1 MKRLIILAGLTATL
15 SGPAMADICAYKP
28 SRLIGA
34 GTTGVISTGSA
45 SLAAVG
51 LSMKAAGFYT
61 LTYAASGAAMLAS
74 TAGGASAA
82 GTVGIMGGTAGT
94 IGTVSASTFLNLGIE
109 QPSFMQ
115 QMAPPAAA
123 IFSRC
128 QFRVLALDFGNR
140 SIQGRPT
147 LAR

>member
-1 MKRLIILAGLTATL
+1 MKRLIILAGLAAAL
-15 SGPAMADICAYKP
+15 SGPALADICAYKP

-61 LTYAASGAAMLAS
+61 LTHAASSATMLAS

-94 IGTVSASTFLNLGIE
+94 IGTVSAGLMSPVVII
-109 QPSFMQ
+109 
-115 QMAPPAAA
+115 PAAMVA
-123 IFSRC
+123 GSAALFEGSC
-128 QFRVLALDFGNR
+128 YLAKR
-140 SIQGRPT
+140 
-147 LAR
+147 

>member
-1 MKRLIILAGLTATL
+1 MKRLIILAGLAAAL
-15 SGPAMADICAYKP
+15 SGPAIADICAYKP

-61 LTYAASGAAMLAS
+61 LTHAASGAAMLAS

-94 IGTVSASTFLNLGIE
+94 IGTVSAGLMSPMVIV
-109 QPSFMQ
+109 
-115 QMAPPAAA
+115 PAAMVA
-123 IFSRC
+123 GSAALFEGGC
-128 QFRVLALDFGNR
+128 YLAKR
-140 SIQGRPT
+140 
-147 LAR
+147 

>member
-1 MKRLIILAGLTATL
+1 MKRLIILASLAAAL
-15 SGPAMADICAYKP
+15 SGPALADICAYKP

-61 LTYAASGAAMLAS
+61 LTHAASGATMLAS
-74 TAGGASAA
+74 TAGGVSAA

-94 IGTVSASTFLNLGIE
+94 IGTVSAGLMSPVVIV
-109 QPSFMQ
+109 
-115 QMAPPAAA
+115 PAAVVA
-123 IFSRC
+123 GSAALFEGSC
-128 QFRVLALDFGNR
+128 YLAKR
-140 SIQGRPT
+140 
-147 LAR
+147 

>member
-1 MKRLIILAGLTATL
+1 MKRLIILAGLAAVL
-15 SGPAMADICAYKP
+15 SGPALADICAYKP

-61 LTYAASGAAMLAS
+61 LTHAASGATMLAS

-94 IGTVSASTFLNLGIE
+94 IGTVSAGLMSPVVII
-109 QPSFMQ
+109 
-115 QMAPPAAA
+115 PAAVVA
-123 IFSRC
+123 GSA
-128 QFRVLALDFGNR
+128 ALFEGSCYVAKR
-140 SIQGRPT
+140 
-147 LAR
+147 

>member
-82 GTVGIMGGTAGT
+82 GTVGIMGGDRRNHRHRQCEPDVPNGHRSR
-94 IGTVSASTFLNLGIE
+94 GDGRRVGC
-109 QPSFMQ
+109 
-115 QMAPPAAA
+115 A
-123 IFSRC
+123 IRGK
-128 QFRVLALDFGNR
+128 LLPG
-140 SIQGRPT
+140 
-147 LAR
+147 